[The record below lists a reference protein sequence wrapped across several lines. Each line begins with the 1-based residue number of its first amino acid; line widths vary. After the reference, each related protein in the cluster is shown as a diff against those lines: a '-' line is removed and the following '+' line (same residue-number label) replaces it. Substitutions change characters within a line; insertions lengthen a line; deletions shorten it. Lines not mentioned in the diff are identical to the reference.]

1 MPNIDSGTY
10 FLTALFP
17 IRNFM
22 PGENPYV
29 PFEIDNGL
37 IMQLLPSQAVRH
49 FLSVGATAQQG
60 PATYWQYKNGK
71 RIRAT
76 KNSHFANNLKTHF
89 ARFFVIDNA
98 VYNGRNPS
106 DVLLDTIKGLPVIG
120 KLIGKPTN
128 LLDPQ
133 PVDKLSHH
141 YLAWVT
147 EIDAPEGKEEELDIY
162 LEELWDQDPEKL
174 VELFTYCHGFDPE
187 KMNAENFRKFVRLA
201 QVETAMPF
209 HDYWNLPPALGSFLQ
224 KGHSLATKTIGVVG
238 ALATLIALVGFAI
251 HFFKWL
257 FFNTGGTSW
266 WLGFFLISLIITLWV
281 VYRDIM
287 KYGSLPFPKAPNS
300 DLPSVLKSLYLQQ
313 SLCEFAQRNQSGDA
327 DKLHDAFGKF
337 LALHKP
343 EDVNEPTQPAGTICK
358 NGEVS
363 T

>member
-1 MPNIDSGTY
+1 MPNIDSGSY

-17 IRNFM
+17 IRNFSSS
-22 PGENPYV
+22 EHPYV
-29 PFEIDNGL
+29 EIEIDDGQ
-37 IMQLLPSQAVRH
+37 IMRLLPSQAVRH
-49 FLSVGATAQQG
+49 VLSVGATAQQG
-60 PATYWQYKNGK
+60 PATYWQYKDGK

-76 KNSHFANNLKTHF
+76 NNSHFADNLRTHF

-106 DVLLDTIKGLPVIG
+106 DVLFDTIKGLPVIG
-120 KLIGKPTN
+120 RLFGKPTN

-147 EIDAPEGKEEELDIY
+147 EIDAPEGKEEELDSY
-162 LEELWDQDPEKL
+162 LEGLWNQIPEKL
-174 VELFTYCHGFDPE
+174 AGLFIHCHGFDP
-187 KMNAENFRKFVRLA
+187 KSMNAENFRKFVRLA
-201 QVETAMPF
+201 QVETVMPF
-209 HDYWNLPPALGSFLQ
+209 HDYWKLPPELGTFLK
-224 KGHSLATKTIGVVG
+224 KGHSLATKTIGALG
-238 ALATLIALVGFAI
+238 ALATIIAFIGFAI

-257 FFNTGGTSW
+257 FWDAGGTSW
-266 WLGFFLISLIITLWV
+266 WLGFFLISLIITLLV

-313 SLCEFAQRNQSGDA
+313 RFSDFAQANQTGDA
-327 DKLHDAFGKF
+327 NNLHSEFGKF

-343 EDVNEPTQPAGTICK
+343 EDLNEPTQPAGTICK
-358 NGEVS
+358 NEENK
-363 T
+363 